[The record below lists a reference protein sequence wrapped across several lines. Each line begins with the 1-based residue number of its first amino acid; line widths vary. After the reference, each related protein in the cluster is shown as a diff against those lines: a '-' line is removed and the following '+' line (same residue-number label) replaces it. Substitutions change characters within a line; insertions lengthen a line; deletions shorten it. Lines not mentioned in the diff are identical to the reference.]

1 MRARTLL
8 RPLLGNGGIARQ
20 TELREEGRH
29 HAIKGNVGE
38 EFGVDEIE
46 EALDSQLRF
55 VCTCVVFRG
64 TEFPVFEKISSDTN
78 ATIVVV

>member
-1 MRARTLL
+1 MRVRTLL

-20 TELREEGRH
+20 TELCEEGRH

-38 EFGVDEIE
+38 EFGVDEVE
-46 EALDSQLRF
+46 EALHAQLCF

-64 TEFPVFEKISSDTN
+64 MEVHI
-78 ATIVVV
+78 